1 MTTDALPLAPPTG
14 PGRRA
19 GALFAAAVGVG
30 FVGAGL
36 TGAVIFAAAAN
47 RAAGPADAA
56 AFAAAALVSLAMGA
70 GLAFLLWRE
79 ARAEYGWRAEVNGPE
94 LTVDRGGA
102 RTTLDL
108 RTLDRLTWPIVAHGA
123 VALSGPGGTVRLT
136 PKAFD
141 PATRVAFVRRLRA
154 AVPTEVQHRWPE
166 YCERVALDLVRCDL
180 PTRPLRP
187 GERVETGE
195 LSAGF
200 GLVSVLIGEA
210 GGWLALWWLTG
221 AARFLLFGTVVGLAV
236 AGLRWWAGRSAR
248 PRIVADS
255 PMDAAMVRA
264 LLWFCGLAAAG
275 ACPAVLL
282 IRRGWPAGGAIA
294 LCLAPAAVAYFRGF
308 WRGTRVHQTWRA
320 ERSAAAV
327 AEWDALHAPA
337 PPAGLTA
344 ARNPPGPVRA
354 AA

>member
-1 MTTDALPLAPPTG
+1 MTNDVLPLDPPAG

-19 GALFAAAVGVG
+19 GALFAAAFGVG

-36 TGAVIFAAAAN
+36 TGAAIFAAAAN

-56 AFAAAALVSLAMGA
+56 AFAAAALFSLAMGA
-70 GLAFLLWRE
+70 GMAFLLWRE
-79 ARAEYGWRAEVNGPE
+79 ARAEYGWRAELNGPE

-108 RTLDRLTWPIVAHGA
+108 RTLDRLTWPIVAYGA

-136 PKAFD
+136 PKVFD
-141 PATRVAFVRRLRA
+141 PATRVTFVRRLRA
-154 AVPTEVQHRWPE
+154 AVPTDVQHRWPE

-187 GERVETGE
+187 GERVQTGE
-195 LSAGF
+195 FSAGF
-200 GLVSVLIGEA
+200 WLVSVAVGELF
-210 GGWLALWWLTG
+210 GWLGWWLTG
-221 AARFLLFGTVVGLAV
+221 QPRWLVVGPAMALLLA
-236 AGLRWWAGRSAR
+236 AMKRLQARNRR

-255 PMDAAMVRA
+255 PTEAAMVRA
-264 LLWFCGLAAAG
+264 LLWFCGLVAAG
-275 ACPAVLL
+275 GVPAVLL
-282 IRRGWPAGGAIA
+282 IRRGWPAGGALA
-294 LCLAPAAVAYFRGF
+294 LCLAPAAIAYGHGL
-308 WRGTRVHQTWRA
+308 WRGTRIDKEWWA

-337 PPAGLTA
+337 PPAAVRA
-344 ARNPPGPVRA
+344 ARNPPAPVRA